1 MFFNASWRRRM
12 DWLVVPKLV
21 VAELF
26 DAVDQPGNKAKRRQ
40 PIKRPDQ
47 AST

>member
-1 MFFNASWRRRM
+1 MRVGGDAWIGY
-12 DWLVVPKLV
+12 WLVAPKLA

-47 AST
+47 ASA